1 MKATLVLFL
10 VVALGACT
18 VQEFVTV
25 VPRRD
30 IPDGAREFVILSC
43 PIDSMV
49 GVLRRNSIQFTRTEA
64 GLITAPIVLDSKTK
78 AVFSVSSYGG
88 NLTVIPTWG
97 LTDLSRNEIY
107 ALTGTNANSF
117 ATGEMMRIVY
127 NKDTP
132 RTKKVFDYAVQLFK
146 QLKKPGDEL
155 VYK

>member
-1 MKATLVLFL
+1 MKAALVLLL

-18 VQEFVTV
+18 VHEFVTV

-49 GVLRRNSIQFTRTEA
+49 GVLRRNSIQFTRTET

-78 AVFSVSSYGG
+78 AVFNVSSYGG

-97 LTDLSRNEIY
+97 YTDFKRNQVY
-107 ALTGTNANSF
+107 TMTGLNANTW
-117 ATGEMMRIVY
+117 ATGELRRIVY
-127 NKDTP
+127 SKDKLG
-132 RTKKVFDYAVQLFK
+132 TKKVFDYAVQLFK